1 MKQMHFVLYFKFL
14 DKPTLNNLQFEKE
27 VPFLLRP
34 AFLRIVK
41 VHPFQ
46 KLKPNK
52 MKGLLNLPKNSP
64 SLEKRIVV
72 GVF

>member
-14 DKPTLNNLQFEKE
+14 DKPTLNNLQFKKE
-27 VPFLLRP
+27 VLSLLRP
-34 AFLRIVK
+34 AFLHIIK

-52 MKGLLNLPKNSP
+52 MKGLVNLPKNSP
-64 SLEKRIVV
+64 SFENRIVV